1 MIKKILVTGGAGYI
15 GSHTVIE
22 LYTAGYTPIIVDN
35 LVNSSINNLNGINKI
50 LGVKVKWY
58 NADCTDLDVMD
69 AIFKKEKDISGC
81 IHFAA
86 FKSVEESVQN
96 PTKYYN
102 NNIKSLEVLLRCM
115 NLYKIENIIFS
126 SSCTVY
132 GNPDELPVKESAIF
146 KKAASP
152 YAETKQKCE
161 EILSRNPIS
170 SVSLRY
176 FNPIGSHASTL
187 IGDCSGDKASNLVP
201 IITEVASGIRKKLI
215 INGSDYN
222 TLDGTCVRDYLHVQ
236 DLAQAHV
243 NSFEYVFNKNG
254 KHIFNVGSGKGLS
267 VLEIIKSFER
277 VNNIDLD
284 YTFGQRRNGDVEAIY
299 SNGSL
304 AKSELKWHPKISL
317 DQAML
322 DAWNWEKQKK

>member
-1 MIKKILVTGGAGYI
+1 MALPLMQKA
-15 GSHTVIE
+15 
-22 LYTAGYTPIIVDN
+22 TAVWLVDN
-35 LVNSSINNLNGINKI
+35 TKLTFSQIAKFCGLHELEVNGI
-50 LGVKVKWY
+50 
-58 NADCTDLDVMD
+58 AD
-69 AIFKKEKDISGC
+69 G
-81 IHFAA
+81 
-86 FKSVEESVQN
+86 
-96 PTKYYN
+96 
-102 NNIKSLEVLLRCM
+102 
-115 NLYKIENIIFS
+115 
-126 SSCTVY
+126 
-132 GNPDELPVKESAIF
+132 
-146 KKAASP
+146 
-152 YAETKQKCE
+152 
-161 EILSRNPIS
+161 
-170 SVSLRY
+170 
-176 FNPIGSHASTL
+176 
-187 IGDCSGDKASNLVP
+187 
-201 IITEVASGIRKKLI
+201 EVASGIRKKLI

-243 NSFEYVFNKNG
+243 NSFQYVFNKNG